1 MARGRGRGGWV
12 VLGSAAARRHV
23 GELATR
29 RGARRGRRLR
39 DVTYVRTRGE
49 RGEGERER
57 ERKGETDKTA
67 NARAGGGQRA
77 VDVE

>member
-1 MARGRGRGGWV
+1 M
-12 VLGSAAARRHV
+12 

-57 ERKGETDKTA
+57 EREREGETDKTA

>member
-1 MARGRGRGGWV
+1 M
-12 VLGSAAARRHV
+12 

-57 ERKGETDKTA
+57 EREGETDKTA